1 MNKKN
6 TSPKNGTQQ
15 GAARPFT
22 STEVKKMFT
31 DYGITISSFCAQ
43 HQLSRMSVVD
53 LLRGEGKG
61 RRGDSHRAAV
71 LLGMKPCPRT
81 KMINH
86 PFEKL
91 EIAA

>member
-6 TSPKNGTQQ
+6 ISLKNGPQS
-15 GAARPFT
+15 GVHRPFT

-31 DYGITISSFCAQ
+31 DYGMSISSFCAQ

-61 RRGDSHRAAV
+61 KRGDSHRAAV
-71 LLGMKPCPRT
+71 LLGMKPDPHT

-91 EIAA
+91 DIAA